1 MSEGNKAVVRAVEEA
16 WDRQDLDSL
25 DQHFAP
31 EFDNSG
37 SAVPGLPGGLEG
49 AKMAHHA
56 SMQSFPDRKV
66 HIEEML
72 ADGDQVMV
80 RARITGTNQGG
91 FPMMNVP
98 PNGNAIDIAF
108 VGIYTLR
115 DGKVVSHWGL
125 NDAATLM
132 QQLTAGAAPA

>member
-1 MSEGNKAVVRAVEEA
+1 MSEEQNKEVVRAVEEA

-31 EFDNSG
+31 EFDNSAAG
-37 SAVPGLPGGLEG
+37 VPGIPPGLEG
-49 AKMAHHA
+49 AKMAHGGA
-56 SMQSFPDRKV
+56 MQSFPDRKV
-66 HIEEML
+66 HIEDLIAE
-72 ADGDQVMV
+72 GDKVVV

-91 FPMMNVP
+91 FPLMNIP
-98 PNGNAIDIAF
+98 PNGNPIDIGF

-115 DGKVVSHWGL
+115 DGKIVSHWGL

-132 QQLTAGAAPA
+132 QQLQGAPAL